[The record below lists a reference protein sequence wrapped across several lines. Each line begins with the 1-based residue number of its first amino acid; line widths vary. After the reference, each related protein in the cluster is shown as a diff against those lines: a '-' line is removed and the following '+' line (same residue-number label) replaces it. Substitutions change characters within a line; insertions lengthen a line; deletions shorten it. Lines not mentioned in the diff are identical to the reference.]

1 MQSFEGGRN
10 PEPSPSTEKSSATET
25 PCVREYRL
33 NGSLLRDVMVQGHW
47 LTVSVLPLH
56 N

>member
-1 MQSFEGGRN
+1 MQSLEGGRK
-10 PEPSPSTEKSSATET
+10 PEPLLSTEKASATEA

-33 NGSLLRDVMVQGHW
+33 NGSVLRDVIVQGKW
-47 LTVSVLPLH
+47 LTVSVLPLR

>member
-1 MQSFEGGRN
+1 MQSLEGDRN
-10 PEPSPSTEKSSATET
+10 PEPSLSEKASATET

-33 NGSLLRDVMVQGHW
+33 NGSLLRDVMVQGRW
-47 LTVSVLPLH
+47 LTVSVLPLL

>member
-1 MQSFEGGRN
+1 MQSLEGGCKL
-10 PEPSPSTEKSSATET
+10 EPSLLTEKASVTET

-33 NGSLLRDVMVQGHW
+33 NGSLLRDVMVQGQW
-47 LTVSVLPLH
+47 LTVGVLPLL